1 MKLLYIFL
9 FSLLTLSI
17 YGQQTDNR
25 FLVTGSVFDAETGTP
40 LQFVTITL
48 QDTTTKE
55 IVGTITNKKG
65 TFDFLVPQG
74 KYNCIVESL
83 SFKPF
88 IINSI
93 DVCQDYEVGVVELN
107 QNIEE
112 LEEVEVVAKSKLMD
126 YKFSKKVYHA
136 SKDISNVGGNAITV
150 IENTPTVR
158 ISEEGKITI
167 RGNSAT
173 VLVNGK
179 PYGGQKT
186 NADILSLIP
195 ANSIK
200 NIEILTRSAK
210 NDADGGGEILNILLK
225 KGIVDGYNGT
235 VEVHGGYPDN
245 DGINTFLNYKSETVN
260 LYTTASFNHNVELKN
275 TNIHQTFLNS
285 TQQAIGNFDETRD
298 DYRQKNNVL
307 FNIGSD
313 FLINDK
319 NTITA
324 SLLFTNANKNYD
336 SEFVM
341 NDYQPVDQ
349 LINSS
354 LRDTKDHSD
363 VSFFESFFNFT
374 TKFNDKGHQLSL
386 DMNFSKNRAE
396 NNTTILDEVVFPNV
410 NTDKKAYKKD
420 ELVDTY
426 YFQLDYNYTFKNK
439 SKLTAGHKSN
449 FRSYNNDFIANN
461 FNLDS
466 PLGTPIIGYENNVQ
480 YKENVYSFYMNFSQQ
495 HEKFSYSFG
504 LRTEYTQT
512 EINVDYENDQ
522 YNNNYNKFFPS
533 ATLAYTFEN
542 GNNLS
547 TSFYRFIDRPSISEL
562 NPINSFVN
570 QRFIRSGNPYL
581 KPNYTNYIVVE
592 FNQEFD
598 KLFLNT
604 AIYYS
609 NSTDEI
615 FDILEKTD
623 KQTEDGFDIYHSY
636 PINNGT
642 LNYTGLELSVN
653 YNPIKK
659 IRFSGLISPYYS
671 SFSDTFENRYDYDDF
686 RWWGQVSFAY
696 RMNNTLRFQVNYAYQ
711 SPSKTALT
719 GVDKYQ
725 YTNFT
730 ASKDLFDN
738 KATLTFKMSDV
749 FHTRKANYTSTE
761 ANAITNREVLFKT
774 RYLLTFTYRFNKAS
788 KRNAN
793 NRSKDINKDVFEIKE
808 KLK

>member
-1 MKLLYIFL
+1 MWKNL
-9 FSLLTLSI
+9 
-17 YGQQTDNR
+17 
-25 FLVTGSVFDAETGTP
+25 
-40 LQFVTITL
+40 
-48 QDTTTKE
+48 K
-55 IVGTITNKKG
+55 
-65 TFDFLVPQG
+65 
-74 KYNCIVESL
+74 
-83 SFKPF
+83 
-88 IINSI
+88 
-93 DVCQDYEVGVVELN
+93 
-107 QNIEE
+107 
-112 LEEVEVVAKSKLMD
+112 EVEVVAKSKLMD

-260 LYTTASFNHNVELKN
+260 LYTTASYNHNVELKN
-275 TNIHQTFLNS
+275 TNIHQTFLNPV
-285 TQQAIGNFDETRD
+285 QQAIGNFDETRD

-336 SEFVM
+336 SEFKM

-396 NNTTILDEVVFPNV
+396 NNTMILDEVVFPDV

-461 FNLDS
+461 FNLVS
-466 PLGTPIIGYENNVQ
+466 PLGTPVIGYANNVH

-512 EINVDYENDQ
+512 EIKVDNENDQ

-598 KLFLNT
+598 R
-604 AIYYS
+604 I
-609 NSTDEI
+609 I
-615 FDILEKTD
+615 F
-623 KQTEDGFDIYHSY
+623 
-636 PINNGT
+636 
-642 LNYTGLELSVN
+642 
-653 YNPIKK
+653 
-659 IRFSGLISPYYS
+659 
-671 SFSDTFENRYDYDDF
+671 
-686 RWWGQVSFAY
+686 
-696 RMNNTLRFQVNYAYQ
+696 
-711 SPSKTALT
+711 
-719 GVDKYQ
+719 KYC
-725 YTNFT
+725 
-730 ASKDLFDN
+730 
-738 KATLTFKMSDV
+738 
-749 FHTRKANYTSTE
+749 
-761 ANAITNREVLFKT
+761 
-774 RYLLTFTYRFNKAS
+774 YLLF
-788 KRNAN
+788 
-793 NRSKDINKDVFEIKE
+793 
-808 KLK
+808 

>member
-1 MKLLYIFL
+1 MKLLNFIL
-9 FSLLTLSI
+9 IGLLSLSM
-17 YGQQTDNR
+17 YSQQTDNR
-25 FLVTGSVFDAETGTP
+25 FLVSGSVYDAETHTALP
-40 LQFVTITL
+40 FVTISL
-48 QDTTTKE
+48 QDIHTNE
-55 IVGTITNKKG
+55 IIGTITNKKG
-65 TFDFLVPQG
+65 TFDLLVPEG

-83 SFKPF
+83 SFEPLK
-88 IINSI
+88 INSI
-93 DVCQDYEVGVVELN
+93 DVCQDYEVGIIELN
-107 QNIEE
+107 QSVEE
-112 LEEVEVVAKSKLMD
+112 LKEVEIVAKSKLMD

-158 ISEEGKITI
+158 ISEDGKITI
-167 RGNSAT
+167 RGNTAA

-186 NADILSLIP
+186 NSDILSLIP

-210 NDADGGGEILNILLK
+210 YDADGGGEILNIILK
-225 KGIVDGYNGT
+225 KGIIDGYNGT

-245 DGINTFLNYKSETVN
+245 DGINTFLNYKSEIIN

-275 TNIHQTFLNS
+275 TNIHQTFLGND
-285 TQQAIGNFDETRD
+285 QQPIGDFDEERD
-298 DYRQKNNVL
+298 DYRQRNNVL

-313 FLINDK
+313 FLINEK
-319 NTITA
+319 NTITT

-336 SEFVM
+336 SEFLM
-341 NDYQPVDQ
+341 NDYQPVDN

-374 TKFNDKGHQLSL
+374 TKFNDKGHQLSM
-386 DMNFSKNRAE
+386 DMSFSKNRSK
-396 NNTTILDEVVFPNV
+396 NNTIILDNVVFPDIS
-410 NTDKKAYKKD
+410 TDKKAYKKD
-420 ELVDTY
+420 ELVDNY
-426 YFQLDYNYTFKNK
+426 YFQVDYNYTFKNK
-439 SKLTAGHKSN
+439 AKLIAGHKSN
-449 FRSYNNDFIANN
+449 FRKYQNDFVASNFDPVSPMGNPLINYANN
-461 FNLDS
+461 
-466 PLGTPIIGYENNVQ
+466 IQ
-480 YKENVYSFYMNFSQQ
+480 YNENVYSFYTNFSQQ
-495 HEKFSYSFG
+495 LEKFSYSFG
-504 LRTEYTQT
+504 LRSEFTQT
-512 EINVDYENDQ
+512 EILIDYDNDQ

-533 ATLAYTFEN
+533 VTIAYTFEN

-547 TSFYRFIDRPSISEL
+547 SSFYRFIDRPSIAEL

-570 QRFIRSGNPYL
+570 QRFIRSGNPFL
-581 KPNYTNYIVVE
+581 KPNYTNYFVVE

-604 AIYYS
+604 AIFYS

-623 KQTEDGFDIYHSY
+623 QQTEDGFDIYHSY

-642 LNYTGLELSVN
+642 LDYAGFELSIN

-659 IRFSGLISPYYS
+659 IRFAGLISPYYS
-671 SFSDTFENRYDYDDF
+671 SFSDTFENKYDYNDF
-686 RWWGQVSFAY
+686 RWYAQASLAY

-711 SPSKTALT
+711 SPTKTALT
-719 GVDKYQ
+719 GIDKYQ

-730 ASKDLFDN
+730 TSKDLFDN
-738 KATLTFKMSDV
+738 KATLSFKMSDV
-749 FHTRKANYTSTE
+749 FHTRKAVYTSSE
-761 ANAITNREVLFKT
+761 SNAITNREVLFKS

-793 NRSKDINKDVFEIKE
+793 NRSKDINRDVFEIKE
-808 KLK
+808 KIK